1 MKDHGN
7 RTSRA
12 LRSSLVGETS
22 GGMDVGDGAL
32 ECSLDELREFLEAD
46 LVDVPVDLEFKER
59 LRSRLWDLV
68 EVRNRMRA
76 SRARRS

>member
-1 MKDHGN
+1 MKNHGN

-12 LRSSLVGETS
+12 LRSSLRGGTI
-22 GGMDVGDGAL
+22 GGMDVDEGAL
-32 ECSLDELREFLEAD
+32 ECSLEELQEFLEAD
-46 LVDVPVDLEFKER
+46 LVDVPVDLEFKES

-68 EVRNRMRA
+68 QIRNRMRA